1 MIIDNPAFAAEV
13 LENLLQHTA
22 EGTLL
27 VKALRDE
34 NKTIVDFEYLLANR
48 AAQRI
53 VGKSEQELVGKR
65 MLEVFPGN
73 KTSGLFDQ
81 YVQVVETGSRYADE
95 TFYEFDNLK
104 QWFRISV
111 SKVKDGAL
119 INFTDITALKN
130 AAFESSR
137 SRQLYSVLV
146 RHLPG
151 VDVALIDRT
160 YQLIILEGNPF
171 KSLMPDQPVENGMEL
186 SQLPPSEENA
196 NLMSLLKASFRGK
209 PQRQETEVGEKLFRL
224 TFIPIQET
232 HNRFSH
238 VLVLSED
245 ITIFRFS
252 QDELRNKVYALESAN
267 ESLEQFAY
275 VASHDLQ
282 EPLRK
287 IQAFGNRLSTK
298 YADQLEGAG
307 QDYIARMQNAAARMQ
322 TLINDL
328 LKYSRVGRMREPFQ
342 PVDLEALIEAIR
354 NDMETAIQHSGA
366 QIITRELPAVQGEPS
381 QLRQLFQNLIS
392 NALKFSQP
400 GIPPKV
406 TVSCQVAS
414 QADKEASGNLWE
426 EEDYY
431 KIMVA
436 DNGIGFDEKYLD
448 RIFNIFQRLHGRSEY
463 EGTGIGLAICRKIT
477 ENHEGAITAT
487 SQPGQG
493 ATFYVLLPENLINHG

>member
-1 MIIDNPAFAAEV
+1 MTDNPAFAAEV
-13 LENLLQHTA
+13 LENILQHTE
-22 EGTLL
+22 EGILL

-34 NKTIVDFEYLLANR
+34 NNTIVDFEYLLANR

-65 MLEVFPGN
+65 MLEVLPGN

-81 YVQVVETGSRYADE
+81 YVQVVETGQRYSNE
-95 TFYEFDNLK
+95 TFYAFDNLK
-104 QWFRISV
+104 QWFRINV
-111 SKVKDGAL
+111 SKLEDGAL

-130 AAFESSR
+130 AVFESAR
-137 SRQLYSVLV
+137 SRQLYSILV

-151 VDVALIDRT
+151 VDVALIDRG
-160 YQLIILEGNPF
+160 YQVIILKGNPF
-171 KSLMPDQPVENGMEL
+171 KSLIADQPIENGMDL
-186 SQLPPSEENA
+186 SQLPGSEEKA

-209 PQRQETEVGEKLFRL
+209 PQRREVEVGEKMFRL
-224 TFIPIQET
+224 TLVPVQET
-232 HNRFSH
+232 HNRYSH

-245 ITIFRFS
+245 MSIFRFS
-252 QDELRNKVYALESAN
+252 QDELRNKIYALESAN

-287 IQAFGNRLSTK
+287 IQAFGSRLSLK
-298 YADQLEGAG
+298 YADQLEETG

-328 LKYSRVGRMREPFQ
+328 LKYSRAGRMREPFQ
-342 PVDLEALIEAIR
+342 PVDLESLIAAIR
-354 NDMETAIQHSGA
+354 SDLETTIQQTKA
-366 QIITRELPAVQGEPS
+366 QIITRELPTVQGEPS

-392 NALKFSQP
+392 NALKFRQP
-400 GIPPKV
+400 DVPPEIV
-406 TVSCQVAS
+406 ISCQAAAW
-414 QADKEASGNLWE
+414 ADKEVPGNLRE

-463 EGTGIGLAICRKIT
+463 EGTGIGLAICRKIA
-477 ENHEGAITAT
+477 ENHEGAISAA
-487 SQPGQG
+487 SQPGKG
-493 ATFYVLLPENLINHG
+493 ATFYVLLPQNLINHG